1 MTAGAAEVKVVS
13 IMGEDY
19 SIKAPAGEEQTLLDA
34 ALMLKAALA
43 DTKKKYPT
51 LIGDRL
57 LVLAAMNLCSQQ
69 IEMKK
74 QHKRELDRYQ
84 EQVSATVEVISRTI
98 NQA

>member
-1 MTAGAAEVKVVS
+1 MNHGTAGVKVVS

-43 DTKKKYPT
+43 DTKRKYPT

-69 IEMKK
+69 IEM
-74 QHKRELDRYQ
+74 QKRHAQELERYQ
-84 EQVSATVEVISRTI
+84 EQVSATVEVIAKTI
-98 NQA
+98 QQN